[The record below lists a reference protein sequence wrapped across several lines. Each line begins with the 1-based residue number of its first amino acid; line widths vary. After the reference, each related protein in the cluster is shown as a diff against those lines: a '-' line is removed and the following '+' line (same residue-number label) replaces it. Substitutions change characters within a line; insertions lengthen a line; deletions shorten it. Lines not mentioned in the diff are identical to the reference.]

1 LAEIAALGMVR
12 PEILPQRE
20 ESAIRTSNNLNIV
33 QIILLVAGGAA
44 GVAFSDSGLMFYNI
58 LLMPVCG
65 GIAFAAM
72 GRKWF
77 LAPLVI
83 FALAG
88 LKQTVTYWGEG
99 YLDWAALSGILLF
112 GLIYAGLVCLGAVIT
127 GLLKYAWGKDG

>member
-1 LAEIAALGMVR
+1 
-12 PEILPQRE
+12 
-20 ESAIRTSNNLNIV
+20 
-33 QIILLVAGGAA
+33 
-44 GVAFSDSGLMFYNI
+44 
-58 LLMPVCG
+58 
-65 GIAFAAM
+65 M

-127 GLLKYAWGKDG
+127 GLLKYAWGKTGEEMEKGGKSALADNRRRLSAALIGGYCHS